1 MLHTH
6 TNQPRTATKRSSE
19 IEAVF
24 GRQRAKV
31 FGVCTPF
38 AAALQPFQEEK
49 KIETYTLLVVAGVN
63 DVVESSVVYV

>member
-1 MLHTH
+1 M
-6 TNQPRTATKRSSE
+6 
-19 IEAVF
+19 F

-63 DVVESSVVYV
+63 DVVESSIVYV